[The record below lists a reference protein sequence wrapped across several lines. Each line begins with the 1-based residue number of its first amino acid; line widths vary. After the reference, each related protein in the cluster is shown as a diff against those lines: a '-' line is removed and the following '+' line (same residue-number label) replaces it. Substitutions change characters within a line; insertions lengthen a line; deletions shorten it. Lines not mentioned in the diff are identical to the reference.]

1 MRYIGSKKK
10 LRNFIVDTIKK
21 YCGDDISDKVFCDL
35 FAGTGVVGETF
46 APMVKKIISNDFEQY
61 SYLTIN
67 VLLNGY
73 DKDVVKKIV
82 DRFNTL
88 EGIKDYPI
96 FQEYAI
102 GGNAGRMYYSTENG
116 MKISAARK
124 HLEDIKYLIDEKD
137 YNAALLS
144 IVESSDKVASTM
156 STYGAFSKKLKDN
169 SIKPIVFEM
178 PNALFDGKCHS
189 AFNEDA
195 NKLINNIEGDIL
207 YLDPPYNGRQ
217 YGSNYHLLN
226 ALVTLKMPDRD
237 SVTGVPNEYNKSD
250 YCSKRNAKNA
260 LSELISNTKFEWIF
274 MSYNN
279 EGILSFDE
287 IKEIFSSYGDYWV
300 ESTDYQRYKA
310 DNSRKQGAVRTCEY
324 IHILHKGVFS
334 NENVNVEDPA
344 KAMKPILVGEENTV
358 ENKVSEWGQFGGFK
372 ITNFLLKNKTKEPYV
387 KPEVKVEEKYLVSV
401 DKASGESKTSVQY
414 FKLVS
419 PGEFIQVEPPSPEA
433 YDDFVKL
440 ITESATKKFRAKFVD
455 DGDIKKTRES
465 LADNREII
473 VSPMNYMGGKKKL
486 IKTFI
491 EDYFPKHVDIF
502 LDLFCGGAT
511 VGVNANAKEVW
522 FNDVISPLIQMY
534 RFLSINPLDTTI
546 RYIDEK
552 IEEWGLTQEKDG
564 EFNYYAFREAYNTTP
579 VELRHPL
586 DLFVLMAYSFN
597 NQIRFAVNK
606 GWKFNIPFG
615 ANRSSF
621 NGAMRKN
628 LEGFVK
634 AIQRKNCKFYSED
647 FSQFEIDGLIGR
659 DSMVY
664 ADPPYLVSQAT
675 YNNEWNE
682 TKENELLSFLD
693 NCDKNGIRFA
703 LSNVLENKGKTN
715 EILKKW
721 ISENGYNVY
730 HLEKSYANSY
740 YHRKNKETVTDE
752 VLITNYTIN
761 DNA

>member
-1 MRYIGSKKK
+1 
-10 LRNFIVDTIKK
+10 
-21 YCGDDISDKVFCDL
+21 
-35 FAGTGVVGETF
+35 
-46 APMVKKIISNDFEQY
+46 
-61 SYLTIN
+61 
-67 VLLNGY
+67 
-73 DKDVVKKIV
+73 
-82 DRFNTL
+82 
-88 EGIKDYPI
+88 
-96 FQEYAI
+96 
-102 GGNAGRMYYSTENG
+102 
-116 MKISAARK
+116 MKS
-124 HLEDIKYLIDEKD
+124 
-137 YNAALLS
+137 
-144 IVESSDKVASTM
+144 
-156 STYGAFSKKLKDN
+156 
-169 SIKPIVFEM
+169 
-178 PNALFDGKCHS
+178 
-189 AFNEDA
+189 
-195 NKLINNIEGDIL
+195 
-207 YLDPPYNGRQ
+207 
-217 YGSNYHLLN
+217 
-226 ALVTLKMPDRD
+226 
-237 SVTGVPNEYNKSD
+237 
-250 YCSKRNAKNA
+250 
-260 LSELISNTKFEWIF
+260 
-274 MSYNN
+274 
-279 EGILSFDE
+279 
-287 IKEIFSSYGDYWV
+287 
-300 ESTDYQRYKA
+300 
-310 DNSRKQGAVRTCEY
+310 
-324 IHILHKGVFS
+324 
-334 NENVNVEDPA
+334 
-344 KAMKPILVGEENTV
+344 ILVGEENTV

-372 ITNFLLKNKTKEPYV
+372 ITNFLLKNKAKEPYV
-387 KPEVKVEEKYLVSV
+387 RPEAKIEEKKYSVSV
-401 DKASGESKTSVQY
+401 DTASGESKTSVQY

-419 PGEFIQVEPPSPEA
+419 PGEFVQVESPA
-433 YDDFVKL
+433 WKTYDDYIKS
-440 ITESATKKFRAKFVD
+440 ITESATKKLRAKFVD
-455 DGDIKKTRES
+455 NG
-465 LADNREII
+465 EIV

-486 IKTFI
+486 IKTFV

-511 VGVNANAKEVW
+511 VGVNANADEVW

-564 EFNYYAFREAYNTTP
+564 EANYYAFREAYNATP
-579 VELRHPL
+579 VNQRHPL

-621 NGAMRKN
+621 NSAMRKN

-682 TKENELLSFLD
+682 NKENELLSFLD
-693 NCDKNGIRFA
+693 NCDKNGIKFA

-752 VLITNYTIN
+752 VLITNYTID